1 MEKLIASRRKDISKA
16 NELRFTFFS
25 LYLYV
30 WFLKF
35 RNVACRRHSKSIL
48 SESVYCVVPDK
59 HQLGLSKFSQ
69 LKSAV
74 RNIYNVIDCVKRSSW
89 GLHSISW

>member
-1 MEKLIASRRKDISKA
+1 MEKLTASRRKDISKA

-59 HQLGLSKFSQ
+59 ETPALAVEVLTVEECSQ
-69 LKSAV
+69 KH
-74 RNIYNVIDCVKRSSW
+74 I
-89 GLHSISW
+89 